1 MYYLFLL
8 ICLFFRIKCAKISEE
23 ILRKG
28 IYTMRHLLSP
38 LDFSVEETN
47 ELLDLAADIEKNPDK
62 YTDIC
67 KGKKIATLFYEP
79 STRTRLSFETAMLNL
94 GGNVIGFSDANSS
107 SASKGESVAD
117 TIRLISCY
125 EIGRAHV

>member
-1 MYYLFLL
+1 
-8 ICLFFRIKCAKISEE
+8 
-23 ILRKG
+23 
-28 IYTMRHLLSP
+28 MRHLLSP

-107 SASKGESVAD
+107 SAF
-117 TIRLISCY
+117 IRKKASYTCTP
-125 EIGRAHV
+125 

>member
-1 MYYLFLL
+1 
-8 ICLFFRIKCAKISEE
+8 
-23 ILRKG
+23 
-28 IYTMRHLLSP
+28 MRHLLSP

-107 SASKGESVAD
+107 SASKGKVLQIPSA
-117 TIRLISCY
+117 
-125 EIGRAHV
+125 

>member
-1 MYYLFLL
+1 
-8 ICLFFRIKCAKISEE
+8 
-23 ILRKG
+23 
-28 IYTMRHLLSP
+28 MRHLLSP

-79 STRTRLSFETAMLNL
+79 STRRAKMSRMVQICRWAGGGRLRCMALPPCFVLLPHGMHH
-94 GGNVIGFSDANSS
+94 GR
-107 SASKGESVAD
+107 
-117 TIRLISCY
+117 RLCA
-125 EIGRAHV
+125 GRKCGTL

>member
-1 MYYLFLL
+1 
-8 ICLFFRIKCAKISEE
+8 
-23 ILRKG
+23 
-28 IYTMRHLLSP
+28 MRHLLSP

-107 SASKGESVAD
+107 SRLSLNASS
-117 TIRLISCY
+117 R
-125 EIGRAHV
+125 

>member
-1 MYYLFLL
+1 
-8 ICLFFRIKCAKISEE
+8 
-23 ILRKG
+23 
-28 IYTMRHLLSP
+28 MRHLLSP

-79 STRTRLSFETAMLNL
+79 STRTRLSFESAMMERCLIL
-94 GGNVIGFSDANSS
+94 AVMSS
-107 SASKGESVAD
+107 VFQMPIPVPHPKGKVLQIPSA
-117 TIRLISCY
+117 
-125 EIGRAHV
+125 